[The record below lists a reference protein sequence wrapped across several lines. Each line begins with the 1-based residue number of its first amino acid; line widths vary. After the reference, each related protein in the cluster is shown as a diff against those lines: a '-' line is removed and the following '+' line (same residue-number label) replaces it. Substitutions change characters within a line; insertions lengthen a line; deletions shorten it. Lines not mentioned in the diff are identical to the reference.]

1 MHAIYAGHGRLT
13 IVNIYDIRRYGT
25 VAFLFASIVVVA
37 VFLYFSNSLVKDLAA
52 QERARMQIWAGATKQ
67 IVNAGNGAADG
78 TDIDFLL
85 SIIEANTSIPVMLT
99 DDNGNIVLHRNF
111 RLPAPADSSN
121 PLEINEENARFLL
134 EKLSDMRRT
143 TNVID
148 IEIDSDIT
156 QHLYY
161 EDSTLLRNLSLYP
174 YVQLIVMAAF
184 VMVVYFAVTSSKKAE
199 QNKVWVGLSKETA
212 HQLGTPIS
220 SLMAWIELMRDSDAD
235 PEMVEEMD
243 KDVKRL
249 STIASRF
256 SKIGSQPNMESTD
269 LNEVVGR
276 SVSYMSSRISSR
288 IDLSVHLSPEA
299 LTVSMSAPLIEWV
312 MENLIKNAVDAMEA
326 RGSITVTTFA
336 DHGMAVVL
344 VKDTGKGMTRK
355 MRKEV
360 FRAGYTT
367 KKRGWGLGLTLA
379 RRIVEQ
385 YHGGRIFVSESE
397 PGAGTTFRIQLP
409 LA

>member
-1 MHAIYAGHGRLT
+1 M
-13 IVNIYDIRRYGT
+13 NIYDIRRYGT

>member
-1 MHAIYAGHGRLT
+1 M
-13 IVNIYDIRRYGT
+13 NIYDIRRYGT

-99 DDNGNIVLHRNF
+99 DDDGNIVLHRNF

-148 IEIDSDIT
+148 IEIDRDIT

>member
-148 IEIDSDIT
+148 IEIDRDIT

-256 SKIGSQPNMESTD
+256 SKIGSQPSMESTD

>member
-1 MHAIYAGHGRLT
+1 M
-13 IVNIYDIRRYGT
+13 NIYDIRRYGT

-288 IDLSVHLSPEA
+288 IDLSVHLSLEA

>member
-1 MHAIYAGHGRLT
+1 
-13 IVNIYDIRRYGT
+13 
-25 VAFLFASIVVVA
+25 
-37 VFLYFSNSLVKDLAA
+37 
-52 QERARMQIWAGATKQ
+52 
-67 IVNAGNGAADG
+67 
-78 TDIDFLL
+78 
-85 SIIEANTSIPVMLT
+85 
-99 DDNGNIVLHRNF
+99 
-111 RLPAPADSSN
+111 
-121 PLEINEENARFLL
+121 
-134 EKLSDMRRT
+134 
-143 TNVID
+143 
-148 IEIDSDIT
+148 
-156 QHLYY
+156 
-161 EDSTLLRNLSLYP
+161 
-174 YVQLIVMAAF
+174 
-184 VMVVYFAVTSSKKAE
+184 MVVYFAVTSSKKAE

>member
-161 EDSTLLRNLSLYP
+161 EDSTLLRNLSL
-174 YVQLIVMAAF
+174 
-184 VMVVYFAVTSSKKAE
+184 
-199 QNKVWVGLSKETA
+199 
-212 HQLGTPIS
+212 
-220 SLMAWIELMRDSDAD
+220 
-235 PEMVEEMD
+235 
-243 KDVKRL
+243 
-249 STIASRF
+249 
-256 SKIGSQPNMESTD
+256 
-269 LNEVVGR
+269 
-276 SVSYMSSRISSR
+276 
-288 IDLSVHLSPEA
+288 
-299 LTVSMSAPLIEWV
+299 
-312 MENLIKNAVDAMEA
+312 
-326 RGSITVTTFA
+326 
-336 DHGMAVVL
+336 
-344 VKDTGKGMTRK
+344 
-355 MRKEV
+355 
-360 FRAGYTT
+360 
-367 KKRGWGLGLTLA
+367 
-379 RRIVEQ
+379 
-385 YHGGRIFVSESE
+385 
-397 PGAGTTFRIQLP
+397 
-409 LA
+409 